1 MRRKKMNDTSD
12 KMTQATPDTFP
23 GSGNDVPVMSP
34 QKKAELY
41 AKMAL
46 ILGILA
52 WIPYLIT
59 KKTVTGDDAFF
70 TLEVVSLL
78 GFAGVAFL
86 FPLNRTLKWLEPEK
100 RSKALV
106 IGTIA
111 FFANMLVLAQTMVF
125 ALILAIIIH
134 VIRIPGHYFFLLD
147 RKTDTVHVDAP
158 DELTRDYLSHEK
170 EKHPSD
176 PMHRA
181 LRITSIFWGIAL
193 LMAVGVGIN
202 GVFSSL
208 VFFGVSGLILYVLIE
223 KEYQGSAIG
232 QSLMRL
238 AKVLMV
244 IGIVT
249 LIIFVIAEIV
259 ALGSASSAGAFGR
272 HDDDDD

>member
-59 KKTVTGDDAFF
+59 KKNITSNDDIFI
-70 TLEVVSLL
+70 LEAVSLL

-111 FFANMLVLAQTMVF
+111 FIANMLVLAKTMVF

-147 RKTDTVHVDAP
+147 RKKDTVHVEAS

-170 EKHPSD
+170 EKRPSD
-176 PMHRA
+176 PMHKA
-181 LRITSIFWGIAL
+181 LRITSILWGIAL
-193 LMAVGVGIN
+193 LKAVGPGIT
-202 GVFSSL
+202 GVFPPL
-208 VFFGVSGLILYVLIE
+208 FLFGISGLLLYWLIK

-232 QSLMRL
+232 QSLLRL
-238 AKVLMV
+238 SKALMV

-249 LIIFVIAEIV
+249 LIIFMIAEIV